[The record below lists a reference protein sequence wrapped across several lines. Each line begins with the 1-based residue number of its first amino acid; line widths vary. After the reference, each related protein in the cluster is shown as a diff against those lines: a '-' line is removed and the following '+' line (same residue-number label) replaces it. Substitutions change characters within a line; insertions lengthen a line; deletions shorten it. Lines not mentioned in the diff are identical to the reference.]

1 MNSSSIMNSR
11 KQPQFK
17 RFESKLDR
25 KAKVAERKELRQ
37 KKESA
42 YLNTFTEEE
51 QDDTDLY
58 LDWYEENR
66 G

>member
-1 MNSSSIMNSR
+1 MNSR

>member
-1 MNSSSIMNSR
+1 MNSR

-51 QDDTDLY
+51 QDDTDQY